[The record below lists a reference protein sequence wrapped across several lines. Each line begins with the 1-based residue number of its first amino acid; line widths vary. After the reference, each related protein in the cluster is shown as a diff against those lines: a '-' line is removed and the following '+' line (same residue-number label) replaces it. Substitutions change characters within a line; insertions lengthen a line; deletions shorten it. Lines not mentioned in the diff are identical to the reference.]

1 MPRKFKFAAR
11 CKKCWHLLRANSKKG
26 LSTAQSR
33 HQREAHGN
41 GEALARRRQQQ
52 KGRMQATRELL
63 QAVEHETALK
73 RNRPAQKT
81 SSHQKVTR
89 STPEQR
95 LQIRQGDGQKP
106 GRAKAKV
113 AASTTPSA
121 RSSKAPGTK
130 RKSGKVKVEK
140 ADGQKPG
147 RAKAKVAASTTPSA
161 RSSKASGTKRK
172 SGKVNVEKADGR
184 KPGRAKAKV
193 TLHGDGTFSG
203 TRGCWRHF
211 DYRLADPLPV
221 IDDECKLS
229 APTFSVGTDFSGL
242 NVPVVALKLLGL
254 ERFMVEKFVSE
265 SNTECQRMLLKH
277 FPKTET
283 YFSDVRLRNLD
294 KVPYV
299 DLYITSFPCQSF
311 SDAGL
316 RRGLLDIRGALM
328 EHSLAYVRKHHPRVF
343 VLENVPGLYFRFR
356 ETYDHVINTLAT
368 EGYTVVNGG
377 SPLMNTKGH
386 GLPQN
391 RNRVIL
397 GAVLTKYYKPD
408 VFHQPQVLDG
418 VVKVGY
424 TFSVGEATCCFC
436 FWSEE

>member
-73 RNRPAQKT
+73 RNRAAQKT

-121 RSSKAPGTK
+121 RSSKAPGSK

-140 ADGQKPG
+140 ADGQ
-147 RAKAKVAASTTPSA
+147 
-161 RSSKASGTKRK
+161 
-172 SGKVNVEKADGR
+172 

-368 EGYTVVNGG
+368 EGYTVVNSG

>member
-73 RNRPAQKT
+73 RNRAAQKT

-121 RSSKAPGTK
+121 RSSKA
-130 RKSGKVKVEK
+130 
-140 ADGQKPG
+140 
-147 RAKAKVAASTTPSA
+147 
-161 RSSKASGTKRK
+161 SGTKRK
-172 SGKVNVEKADGR
+172 SGKVNVAKADGQ

-211 DYRLADPLPV
+211 DYCLADPLPV

-408 VFHQPQVLDG
+408 VFHQPEVLDG

>member
-11 CKKCWHLLRANSKKG
+11 CNKCWHLLRANSKKG

-73 RNRPAQKT
+73 RNRAAQKT

-130 RKSGKVKVEK
+130 RKSGKVNVEK

-147 RAKAKVAASTTPSA
+147 RAKA
-161 RSSKASGTKRK
+161 
-172 SGKVNVEKADGR
+172 N
-184 KPGRAKAKV
+184 V

-242 NVPVVALKLLGL
+242 HVPVVALKLLGL

>member
-11 CKKCWHLLRANSKKG
+11 CNKCWHLLRANSKKG

-73 RNRPAQKT
+73 RNRAAQKT

-121 RSSKAPGTK
+121 RSSKA
-130 RKSGKVKVEK
+130 
-140 ADGQKPG
+140 
-147 RAKAKVAASTTPSA
+147 
-161 RSSKASGTKRK
+161 SGTKRK
-172 SGKVNVEKADGR
+172 SGKVNVEKADGQ

-424 TFSVGEATCCFC
+424 TFSVGDATCCFC

>member
-1 MPRKFKFAAR
+1 M
-11 CKKCWHLLRANSKKG
+11 
-26 LSTAQSR
+26 
-33 HQREAHGN
+33 
-41 GEALARRRQQQ
+41 ARRRQQQ

-73 RNRPAQKT
+73 RNRAAQKT

-130 RKSGKVKVEK
+130 RKSGKVNVEK
-140 ADGQKPG
+140 ADGQ
-147 RAKAKVAASTTPSA
+147 
-161 RSSKASGTKRK
+161 
-172 SGKVNVEKADGR
+172 

-356 ETYDHVINTLAT
+356 ETYDHVINTLAS

>member
-73 RNRPAQKT
+73 RNRAAQKT

-95 LQIRQGDGQKP
+95 LQIRQGDC
-106 GRAKAKV
+106 
-113 AASTTPSA
+113 
-121 RSSKAPGTK
+121 
-130 RKSGKVKVEK
+130 
-140 ADGQKPG
+140 QKPG

-172 SGKVNVEKADGR
+172 SGKVNVEKADGQ

-368 EGYTVVNGG
+368 EGYTVVNSG

>member
-73 RNRPAQKT
+73 RNRAAQKT

-140 ADGQKPG
+140 ADGQ
-147 RAKAKVAASTTPSA
+147 
-161 RSSKASGTKRK
+161 
-172 SGKVNVEKADGR
+172 